1 MIVGLIPARGGSK
14 GIPKKNLSK
23 LSDKNLIEIGIDK
36 LLEAGCNNVY
46 VSTENSEISEIA
58 LKSGAKLIFRPHE
71 FATDES
77 STEEV
82 IFHAIKYLNLNDDD
96 LLVTHQITS
105 PLIRV
110 SSISAC
116 IDALKDLKINSATSI
131 LKEHPFI
138 WQKNTEGTWKPSNH
152 SRMVRPRRQDIGE
165 VGIETGGV
173 YVARVRSVLDQLT
186 RFPEP
191 TMCIPVRFIEALD
204 INSIFDLEDAR
215 LVFNTVNNYK

>member
-36 LLEAGCNNVY
+36 LLKAGCNNVY

-82 IFHAIKYLNLNDDD
+82 IFHAIKYLDLNDDD
-96 LLVTHQITS
+96 LLVTHDQE
-105 PLIRV
+105 LIEYADYVIEIRDGGRFF
-110 SSISAC
+110 S
-116 IDALKDLKINSATSI
+116 
-131 LKEHPFI
+131 
-138 WQKNTEGTWKPSNH
+138 GT
-152 SRMVRPRRQDIGE
+152 VE
-165 VGIETGGV
+165 
-173 YVARVRSVLDQLT
+173 
-186 RFPEP
+186 
-191 TMCIPVRFIEALD
+191 
-204 INSIFDLEDAR
+204 
-215 LVFNTVNNYK
+215 NYKNKK

>member
-36 LLEAGCNNVY
+36 LLEAGCNNVC

-138 WQKNTEGTWKPSNH
+138 WQKIRKVHGSLVIIQGWLGLGAKIL
-152 SRMVRPRRQDIGE
+152 VRLELKQ
-165 VGIETGGV
+165 
-173 YVARVRSVLDQLT
+173 VAYMWLES
-186 RFPEP
+186 
-191 TMCIPVRFIEALD
+191 EA
-204 INSIFDLEDAR
+204 
-215 LVFNTVNNYK
+215 Y